1 MAASGAAALVFMAG
15 MTLVV
20 VVVGAVNVRVK
31 DQPAGQIIRNSD
43 VCQTG
48 DAAEHL
54 DAGLHQRDLRTGA
67 DAAAEDDVC
76 AVLDEKA
83 DQCAV
88 ALTVG
93 GGDLT
98 VQNGTVFDLIELELF
113 GTAKVLEDHPVFKRN
128 CDFHADSPLSIKNHL
143 RQV

>member
-54 DAGLHQRDLRTGA
+54 DAGLHQRDLR
-67 DAAAEDDVC
+67 
-76 AVLDEKA
+76 L
-83 DQCAV
+83 
-88 ALTVG
+88 
-93 GGDLT
+93 
-98 VQNGTVFDLIELELF
+98 
-113 GTAKVLEDHPVFKRN
+113 RN
-128 CDFHADSPLSIKNHL
+128 LK
-143 RQV
+143 